1 MVLKM
6 WVENAAQFTKDF
18 FENYDEDSYKRYF
31 LEVDV
36 QYLQK
41 LDGLHNDLGI
51 LSEIIKTEKS
61 QKTCSKTCVI
71 KKNMRYTYKI

>member
-18 FENYDEDSYKRYF
+18 FENYDEDRYKGYF

-61 QKTCSKTCVI
+61 QKTCSKTSVI
-71 KKNMRYTYKI
+71 KKNMQYTNEI